1 MCMKRRIP
9 RLFLV
14 ACLAVVITANGCES
28 QIFGLFKWGRQNEP
42 ASLSQTCEPQETA
55 IRPQQSAADFSPIPF
70 PPQVFEPDANQKYKW
85 IDYSEWRT
93 GHPIAESAVIVL
105 TGTAIGTAYAGLVV
119 LYIFAPG
126 QRGSFPCIS
135 APQPKM
141 DPALFP
147 RQP

>member
-1 MCMKRRIP
+1 MKQDDP
-9 RLFLV
+9 KLL
-14 ACLAVVITANGCES
+14 NPES
-28 QIFGLFKWGRQNEP
+28 QPKEAP
-42 ASLSQTCEPQETA
+42 
-55 IRPQQSAADFSPIPF
+55 
-70 PPQVFEPDANQKYKW
+70 VFDPNANQKYKW

-105 TGTAIGTAYAGLVV
+105 TGTAVGAAYAGLVI
-119 LYIFAPG
+119 LYLFTPG
-126 QRGSFPCIS
+126 SGGPFPCIS

>member
-1 MCMKRRIP
+1 MSKKSSLI
-9 RLFLV
+9 RLTLV
-14 ACLAVVITANGCES
+14 ASLVTILAANGCAPRMTGLWTRSEKNQDDPKLLNAES
-28 QIFGLFKWGRQNEP
+28 QSI
-42 ASLSQTCEPQETA
+42 ET
-55 IRPQQSAADFSPIPF
+55 P
-70 PPQVFEPDANQKYKW
+70 VFDPNANQKYKW

-105 TGTAIGTAYAGLVV
+105 TGTAVGAAYAGLVV

-135 APQPKM
+135 APPPKM